1 MKVKKNTLSART
13 LLKKTASALRLCRLF
28 LKAEPCL
35 RAFFLLTKK
44 NFIQSKFQKI
54 FIDKSWQKAHTSMQ
68 KILQKSLHLQL
79 YLKSNLEEKLWH
91 KHNGTI

>member
-1 MKVKKNTLSART
+1 MKVKKKYTFGKNTAFKNGFRTAFVQIVFKSRT
-13 LLKKTASALRLCRLF
+13 LPACI
-28 LKAEPCL
+28 
-35 RAFFLLTKK
+35 FFTYKK